1 MMMDH
6 PLLITTMLDRARK
19 LFPQKEIFSRCLDRD
34 HRLNYGQFYERV
46 CRLANVLTSLGI
58 KAGDRVGTFA
68 WNNHRHLELY
78 FAVPCSGA
86 VLHTINLRLF
96 PEQLVHVINHA
107 ADRVIFIDEDL
118 APLLAGIA
126 DKLPTVEKYIIL
138 SDKEELP
145 EIKLPNALSYE
156 KLLAE
161 APASFDFPDDLD
173 ENSPAAMCYTTATTG
188 PPKGVIYTHRSIYLH
203 GMMVALPDTLGVR
216 ERDAILPVVP
226 MFHVLSWGIPFAGV
240 WMGSKM
246 VLPGRVL
253 TPEAICKLIE
263 VEKVTL
269 PIGVPTI
276 WIGLHQHL
284 QGGARYDFSSVRYI
298 VNGGSAISK
307 SLIKSFNENF
317 GIKVLHGY
325 GMTETSPVV
334 LISELKS
341 YMDEWEPDRRYA
353 QQEKQGLV
361 VPGIEMKI
369 INESGAEVKWDGKEM
384 GELCFKGPWIAGSYY
399 QDPERSAESFKDGWL
414 HTGDIVTID
423 EEGFIHI
430 QDRAKDLIKSG
441 GEWISSIDL
450 ENTIMAHPAV
460 VEAAVIAVPHEKWV
474 ERPLACVVLKET
486 AREEVTEADILD
498 FLKDKVAKW
507 WIPDRILFLDEIPK
521 TSVGKFNK
529 KQLRETHAKAQ

>member
-6 PLLITTMLDRARK
+6 PLLITTMLNRARK
-19 LFPQKEIFSRCLDRD
+19 LFPKKEIFSRCFDRD

-58 KAGDRVGTFA
+58 KPGDRVGSFA

-118 APLLAGIA
+118 APLLARIA
-126 DKLPTVEKYIIL
+126 DQLTTVEKYIIL

-145 EIKLPNALSYE
+145 EINLPNAISYE

-161 APASFDFPDDLD
+161 APVSFDFPEDLD

-188 PPKGVIYTHRSIYLH
+188 APKGVIYTHRSIYLH

-226 MFHVLSWGIPFAGV
+226 MFHVLSWGIPYAGV
-240 WMGSKM
+240 WMGSKL
-246 VLPGRVL
+246 VLPGRLL

-263 VEKVTL
+263 AEKVTL
-269 PIGVPTI
+269 PVGVPTI

-284 QGGARYDFSSVRYI
+284 QSGACYDFSSVRYI

-307 SLIKSFNENF
+307 SLIKSFNENY

-334 LISELKS
+334 VISELKS
-341 YMDEWEPDRRYA
+341 YMDEWDPDRRYA
-353 QQEKQGLV
+353 QQGKQGLV
-361 VPGIEMKI
+361 VPGTEMKI
-369 INESGAEVKWDGKEM
+369 VDENGVAVKWDGKEM

-399 QDPERSAESFKDGWL
+399 RDPERSAESFKDGWL
-414 HTGDIVTID
+414 HTGDIVTVD
-423 EEGFIHI
+423 EEGYIFI

-460 VEAAVIAVPHEKWV
+460 VEAAVIAVPDEKWV

-486 AREEVTEADILD
+486 AREEVTQEDILE

-507 WIPDRILFLDEIPK
+507 WIPDRVLFLDEIPK

-529 KQLRETHAKAQ
+529 KLLRETHAKP

>member
-1 MMMDH
+1 
-6 PLLITTMLDRARK
+6 LLQAK
-19 LFPQKEIFSRCLDRD
+19 
-34 HRLNYGQFYERV
+34 
-46 CRLANVLTSLGI
+46 ANSYLL
-58 KAGDRVGTFA
+58 
-68 WNNHRHLELY
+68 
-78 FAVPCSGA
+78 
-86 VLHTINLRLF
+86 
-96 PEQLVHVINHA
+96 HVINHA

-118 APLLAGIA
+118 APLLARIA
-126 DKLPTVEKYIIL
+126 DQLTTVEKYVIL

-145 EIKLPNALSYE
+145 EIDLPNAISYE

-161 APASFDFPDDLD
+161 ASPSFDFPEDLD

-226 MFHVLSWGIPFAGV
+226 MFHVLSWGIPYAGV
-240 WMGSKM
+240 WMGSKL

-263 VEKVTL
+263 TEKVTL
-269 PIGVPTI
+269 PVGVPTI

-284 QGGARYDFSSVRYI
+284 QGGNRYDFSSVRYI

-334 LISELKS
+334 VISELKG
-341 YMDEWEPDRRYA
+341 YMDEWDSDRRYA
-353 QQEKQGLV
+353 QQGKQGLV
-361 VPGIEMKI
+361 VPGIEMKVVDE
-369 INESGAEVKWDGKEM
+369 NGAAVKWDGKEM
-384 GELCFKGPWIAGSYY
+384 GELCFRGPWIAGAYY
-399 QDPERSAESFKDGWL
+399 RDPERSAESFKNGWL
-414 HTGDIVTID
+414 HTGDIVTVD
-423 EEGFIHI
+423 EEGYIFI
-430 QDRAKDLIKSG
+430 QDRSKDLIKSG

-460 VEAAVIAVPHEKWV
+460 VEAAVIAVPDEKWV

-486 AREEVTEADILD
+486 AREEVTQEDILD

-507 WIPDRILFLDEIPK
+507 WIPDRVLFLDEIPK

-529 KQLRETHAKAQ
+529 KLLRETHAKPE

>member
-6 PLLITTMLDRARK
+6 PLLITTMLHRARK
-19 LFPQKEIFSRCLDRD
+19 LFPKKEIFSRCLDQD
-34 HRLNYGQFYERV
+34 HRLNYSQFYERV
-46 CRLANVLTSLGI
+46 CRLANVLESLGI
-58 KAGDRVGTFA
+58 KPGDRVGSFA

-96 PEQLVHVINHA
+96 PDQLVHVINHA
-107 ADRVIFIDEDL
+107 EDKVVFIDEDL
-118 APLLAGIA
+118 VPLLARIA
-126 DKLPTVEKYIIL
+126 DQLTTVEKYIIL

-145 EIKLPNALSYE
+145 ELNLPNAVSYE
-156 KLLAE
+156 KLLAD
-161 APASFDFPDDLD
+161 ASPVYDFPEDLD

-188 PPKGVIYTHRSIYLH
+188 APKGVTYTHRSIYLH
-203 GMMVALPDTLGVR
+203 GMMVALPDTLGVS
-216 ERDAILPVVP
+216 ERDAILPIVP

-240 WMGSKM
+240 WMGSKL
-246 VLPGRVL
+246 VLPGRLL
-253 TPEAICKLIE
+253 TPEAISKLIE
-263 VEKVTL
+263 SEQVTL
-269 PIGVPTI
+269 PVGVPTI

-284 QGGARYDFSSVRYI
+284 ESGASYDFSKVRYI

-307 SLIKSFNENF
+307 SLIKSLKENY
-317 GIKVLHGY
+317 GINVLHGS

-341 YMDEWEPDRRYA
+341 YMDEWDPDRRYA
-353 QQEKQGLV
+353 QQGRQGLI
-361 VPGIEMKI
+361 VPGIEIKVVDE
-369 INESGAEVKWDGKEM
+369 NGKEVKWDGKEM
-384 GELCFKGPWIAGSYY
+384 GEMCYKGPWIADSYY
-399 QDPERSAESFKDGWL
+399 KDPERSAEAFRDGWL

-423 EEGFIHI
+423 EEGYVFI

-450 ENTIMAHPAV
+450 ENTIMAHPDV
-460 VEAAVIAVPHEKWV
+460 VEAAVIAIPHEKWI

-486 AREEVTEADILD
+486 AKENITQEDILE
-498 FLKDKVAKW
+498 FLEDKVAKW
-507 WIPDRILFLDEIPK
+507 WLPDRVLFLDEIPK

-529 KQLRETHAKAQ
+529 KQLRETHAGAE